1 MFDVKL
7 IRNSYDEVKEG
18 LKRRN
23 NPDLLVLLDDVVK
36 LDKEMRELQVQ
47 IDKLKKEKNDLTHGV
62 NNLRKEG
69 KDISSVIEKVKE
81 LPGRIKIKE
90 EAYARVREK
99 VKDGLKKFPNL
110 IHIEVPEG
118 ESDKDNKVLKEWGE
132 KKEFEFVLLNHVELI
147 EKNNWGDFDKSAE
160 VSGNGFYY
168 LKGDLAL
175 LNQAII
181 RFAMEFMQEK
191 DYTYIEGPL
200 MLRKKVLDAAMDTE
214 GFEQSIYSIDGEDL
228 NLIGTSEHS
237 ILGLHIGK
245 KFNVDELPKK
255 YFSYSMCFRK
265 EIGSHGINEKGLWR
279 THQFNKVEQFV
290 FCEPEDS
297 YAFYDQLLE
306 NTEELVQE
314 LGLPYRVIE
323 CCVGDLAIWKHRS
336 ADVEVWRPTTKD
348 YGEITSLSNC
358 TDYQARPLG
367 IKFVKNEEKKIVHT
381 LNNTALATSRIM
393 VAILE
398 NYQLE
403 DGSVAVPEVL
413 QKFMF
418 GKQFMRRLK

>member
-1 MFDVKL
+1 MFDIKL
-7 IRNSYDEVKEG
+7 IRNDYEGVKEG
-18 LKRRN
+18 LLRRN
-23 NPDLLVLLDDVVK
+23 DEKLIILLDDVVK
-36 LDKEMRELQVQ
+36 LDKEMRELQVE
-47 IDKLKKEKNDLTHGV
+47 IDKLKKDKNDLTHGV

-69 KDISSVIEKVKE
+69 KDISAVIEKVKE
-81 LPGRIKIKE
+81 LPMRIKVKE

-99 VKDGLKKFPNL
+99 VTDGLKKLPNL
-110 IHIEVPEG
+110 MHMDVPEG

-132 KKEFEFVLLNHVELI
+132 KKEFSFNILNHVELI

-175 LNQAII
+175 LNQAIV
-181 RFAMEFMQEK
+181 RFALDFMQEK
-191 DYTYIEGPL
+191 EYVYIEGPL
-200 MLRKKVLDAAMDTE
+200 MLRKAVLDAAMDTE

-237 ILGLHIGK
+237 ILGLHMGR

-279 THQFNKVEQFV
+279 THQFNKVEQFI

-297 YAFYDQLLE
+297 YAFYDDLLS

-323 CCVGDLAIWKHRS
+323 CCVGDLAVWKNRS

-358 TDYQARPLG
+358 TDYQARPLS
-367 IKFVKNEEKKIVHT
+367 IKVVKNNEKRVVHT

-398 NYQLE
+398 NFQLE

-413 QKFMF
+413 QKYMF
-418 GKQFMRRLK
+418 GKQVMRKLK